1 MCFAVAAY
9 LDHYHTTLLQIMPLW
24 CPLSPASSFHTSLR
38 HFLGSWLPYCRPCTF
53 STFKTSSLQ
62 KWLQQ
67 FKCLVACTWKFHP
80 IALVNAMMLM
90 TLSVLFFYQT
100 SCIAISKILIF
111 IFLNTNNSEYF
122 FLHLYWTFKFLLRST
137 CCNVFHIFYWT
148 VLLFF
153 FMIFLT
159 LTYLTASSSSSFFF
173 SKIYM
178 KGRLTGRPNV
188 HFWM

>member
-24 CPLSPASSFHTSLR
+24 CPLSPASSFYTSLR

-80 IALVNAMMLM
+80 IALVDAMMLM

-122 FLHLYWTFKFLLRST
+122 FFASLLNIQVSSEKYLLQCFPYFLLN
-137 CCNVFHIFYWT
+137 CVVVFFHDISDSNLFNSFFI
-148 VLLFF
+148 LLFLLF
-153 FMIFLT
+153 KDLYERKT
-159 LTYLTASSSSSFFF
+159 N
-173 SKIYM
+173 
-178 KGRLTGRPNV
+178 R
-188 HFWM
+188 